1 MKKFLIIILFFFP
14 QISNSFESLSL
25 LTDIPINLK
34 SNPQKA
40 LKSLYEYND
49 SICEIWFYK
58 NKKDTMHTEV
68 RFKLSQNLSELYSF
82 LSSFEREVAIRCSP
96 YIYKFKSIDGD
107 YYERKIFYNFD
118 ICKNKIIGVE
128 LTVFSL
134 SDKLFGAKPLVLKN
148 LIDSFAY
155 YSNKQPQTEI
165 YEDIFQSSLDEKKY
179 KRFNEKIVWKDE
191 IDFENDDKIFF
202 SIVEKK
208 SYLEKNGKDSANT
221 YINATIRDF
230 GRKSRCMM

>member
-1 MKKFLIIILFFFP
+1 MYVCRWCCTNAVMYSNKGCRIKMWDNHIVSAILFFFP

-96 YIYKFKSIDGD
+96 YIYKFKS
-107 YYERKIFYNFD
+107 
-118 ICKNKIIGVE
+118 
-128 LTVFSL
+128 
-134 SDKLFGAKPLVLKN
+134 
-148 LIDSFAY
+148 
-155 YSNKQPQTEI
+155 
-165 YEDIFQSSLDEKKY
+165 
-179 KRFNEKIVWKDE
+179 
-191 IDFENDDKIFF
+191 
-202 SIVEKK
+202 
-208 SYLEKNGKDSANT
+208 NT
-221 YINATIRDF
+221 
-230 GRKSRCMM
+230 